1 MGLLDKL
8 KSGDSTL
15 GLNGEQPKPNSIAGQ
30 NTPAKLLGGSQLD
43 LDGEAPSTTYSNS
56 APEGRGGTVGGNY

>member
-15 GLNGEQPKPNSIAGQ
+15 GLNGEKPTSNTIAGQ
-30 NTPAKLLGGSQLD
+30 NTPKSFLEGSNLD
-43 LDGEAPSTTYSNS
+43 LDGITPEKYADRV
-56 APEGRGGTVGGNY
+56 PEGQGGKV

>member
-15 GLNGEQPKPNSIAGQ
+15 GLNGEKPTPNQVAGGLTPKAF
-30 NTPAKLLGGSQLD
+30 LEGSNLD
-43 LDGEAPSTTYSNS
+43 LDGLTPEKYADRV
-56 APEGRGGTVGGNY
+56 PEGQGGKV